1 MKIENIEIFAAKLP
15 LAIHFKHALNVDKF
29 VRSIFVKVLLEDK
42 TKGFGECIPRQY
54 VSGETTIT
62 EFEDLKNN
70 APFFKG
76 KSYENYKEL
85 TKDLKEIK
93 PFGVGQ
99 CALELALLDAGGI
112 FFKKTIPE
120 LLEKPVKKKEII
132 YSDGIPIDNDT
143 KINEFA
149 RLIKKFQFNHIKI
162 KVGKGDDIGRIER
175 VRKIFG
181 PKIALS
187 VDANT
192 AWTVKE
198 AIDKINKIRK
208 YNIEMV
214 EQPVKTINEM
224 KKVSDNVDIPIM
236 ADESLTTIESAEELV
251 RKKACKIFNIRIS
264 KHGGLFNSLR
274 VYNIAKKNNIK
285 CLLGCHVGETDI
297 LSAAGRHFASIIPDL
312 MYVAGSG
319 EKFLFKDNL
328 IEEDLTFGIGGKA
341 GLIPG
346 YGLGVHPN
354 EKLLSKYYF
363 KKAII

>member
-1 MKIENIEIFAAKLP
+1 MKIKKIEIYSAKLP
-15 LAIHFKHALNVDKF
+15 LAIHFKHALNEDKF
-29 VRSIFVKVLLEDK
+29 VKSIFVKVVLENK
-42 TKGFGECIPRQY
+42 IKGFGECVPRQY

-70 APFFKG
+70 AFFFKD
-76 KSYENYKEL
+76 KTYNDYKEL
-85 TKDLKEIK
+85 TKDLKRFK

-99 CALELALLDAGGI
+99 CALELALLDACGI
-112 FFKKTIPE
+112 NFKKTIPE
-120 LLEKPVKKKEII
+120 LLEKTIKKNEII

-162 KVGKGDDIGRIER
+162 KVGKGDDIRR
-175 VRKIFG
+175 VEKIRKIFG

-192 AWTVKE
+192 AWSVEE
-198 AIDKINKIRK
+198 AIDKINKMRK
-208 YNIEMV
+208 YDIEMI
-214 EQPVKTINEM
+214 EQPVKTIDEM
-224 KKVSDNVDIPIM
+224 KIVSENVKTPLL
-236 ADESLTTIESAEELV
+236 ADESLTTVESAEELAK
-251 RKKACKIFNIRIS
+251 KKACQIFNIRIS

-274 VYNIAKKNNIK
+274 VYKIAKKNGIK
-285 CLLGCHVGETDI
+285 SLLGCHVGETDI
-297 LSAAGRHFASIIPDL
+297 LAAAGRHFASVIQDL
-312 MYVAGSG
+312 LYVAGSG

-328 IEEDLTFGIGGKA
+328 IEEDLTFGVGGKA

-354 EKLLSKYYF
+354 EKLLSRYYTDKF
-363 KKAII
+363 VI